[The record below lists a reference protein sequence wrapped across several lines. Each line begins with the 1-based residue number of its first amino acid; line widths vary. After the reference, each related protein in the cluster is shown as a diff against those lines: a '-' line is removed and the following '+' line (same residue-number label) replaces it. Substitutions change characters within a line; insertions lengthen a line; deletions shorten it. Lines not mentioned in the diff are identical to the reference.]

1 MSGGGKPK
9 AGAGKSARRRA
20 RELALQGLYEWLVG
34 RAELA
39 AIDAHM
45 REQEGFERC
54 DSQHFDALLHGVARE
69 AAALD
74 AVLVRHADRKASE
87 MSPVEHGVL
96 LIGAYELA
104 HCVDVPYKVA
114 INEAVELAK
123 TFGGTDGH
131 KYVNGVLDRLAAT
144 VRADEVA
151 APRVAKP
158 RKKKGKA

>member
-1 MSGGGKPK
+1 MSASAGKGRGG
-9 AGAGKSARRRA
+9 GKSARRRA
-20 RELALQGLYEWLVG
+20 RELALQGLYEWQVG
-34 RAELA
+34 RGDVG

-74 AVLVRHADRKASE
+74 AVLVRHADRKANE

-131 KYVNGVLDRLAAT
+131 KYVNGVLDKLAAG
-144 VRADEVA
+144 VRSVEVDA
-151 APRVAKP
+151 GR
-158 RKKKGKA
+158 R

>member
-1 MSGGGKPK
+1 MSAGTKPR

-34 RAELA
+34 RGELA

-54 DSQHFDALLHGVARE
+54 DSQHFDALLHGCARE
-69 AAALD
+69 SAALD
-74 AVLVRHADRKASE
+74 AVLARHADRKTSE
-87 MSPVEHGVL
+87 LSPVEHGIL

-104 HCVDVPYKVA
+104 HCADVPYKVA

-131 KYVNGVLDRLAAT
+131 KYVNGVLDNAALELRPAE
-144 VRADEVA
+144 VGAARAA
-151 APRVAKP
+151 RA
-158 RKKKGKA
+158 